1 MLVIWISGYGYI
13 YKTLI
18 YTYPGI
24 DDLNIFDTRIVHDG
38 NPQPWPESF
47 SYNKIKLTGD
57 LENEL
62 ARNETVAF
70 LVVKNDSIVHEQYSD
85 NFKSNSLVNSFSV
98 SKSIVGV
105 LTGIAIR
112 DGLFNL
118 DDAVGMYIPEFKT
131 GENSK
136 LKIRHLITM
145 SSGLNWDESYSSLF
159 SMTTEAYYGTD
170 LKKLILCLKVIE
182 EPGKTF
188 RYMSCNTVL
197 LAIIISITSGMSI
210 SDYASKYLWNSIG
223 ASQSAYWSLDNNDG
237 LEKSYCCFYSTA
249 RDFAKVG
256 KLFLDSGYWNGQE
269 IVPFDFVM
277 ESIKPNGCVDGN
289 GNPVDYYGFHWWL
302 MNSGENKIF
311 YARGIL
317 GQYIIVIPEERIIIV
332 RLGKLRGEKNNNHY
346 TDMINYTNG
355 VLKIFGEHR

>member
-1 MLVIWISGYGYI
+1 MSKNKTKRNFWVVGLWAVGIILICSVLVIWISGYGYI

-57 LENEL
+57 LEKEL

-136 LKIRHLITM
+136 LKIRHVITM

-159 SMTTEAYYGTD
+159 SMTTEAYYGLE
-170 LKKLILCLKVIE
+170 LKKLILNLKVIE
-182 EPGKTF
+182 EPGKIF
-188 RYMSCNTVL
+188 PVYELQYC
-197 LAIIISITSGMSI
+197 
-210 SDYASKYLWNSIG
+210 
-223 ASQSAYWSLDNNDG
+223 SACDNNFHNIRNVNFR
-237 LEKSYCCFYSTA
+237 LCF
-249 RDFAKVG
+249 
-256 KLFLDSGYWNGQE
+256 
-269 IVPFDFVM
+269 
-277 ESIKPNGCVDGN
+277 
-289 GNPVDYYGFHWWL
+289 
-302 MNSGENKIF
+302 
-311 YARGIL
+311 
-317 GQYIIVIPEERIIIV
+317 
-332 RLGKLRGEKNNNHY
+332 
-346 TDMINYTNG
+346 
-355 VLKIFGEHR
+355 